1 MPSVIR
7 GLAIPFLPHRLRIR
21 ALAHAITAFVVAAC
35 GGGGDG
41 GTTNPPVTPPGFTV
55 SLSATTLTI
64 EQGATG
70 TINAT
75 VTRTGSFTGAVDV
88 SVEGLPAGVTATVTP
103 ASIGSGATSGSLA
116 VAVGASV
123 APGSYNFTVRARATG
138 LSDQTFAASMT
149 VTARPAIAIALTPA
163 TAPVPQAGNSSFTAS
178 VSRTNF
184 TGAVAVAVTGAPTGV
199 TTTVTQATDVFT
211 VAVAVSLNTPEGSYP
226 LTVTA
231 SGTGVA
237 NATATYTLVVVPRP
251 ASIQLEVNGSAT
263 RTVSAGGLAV
273 STTIIVRRTEFLGEV
288 TLAVDGTLPTGV
300 SANISPSPT
309 TGNSIVVSL
318 SATAQATPGT
328 YPITLKGT
336 GPGIPAASVQLTL
349 VVNPFASIASISLS
363 RTTVSVAQGGT
374 GSTTATIVRSS
385 FTGAVTFAVTGEPNG
400 VTVALGNNPTSTS
413 SMPITLTVAPNVAP
427 GSYPLTVSA
436 SAAGVATVSTTLTL
450 SVTLGGQVGNT
461 TFQFCGSASELPI
474 WFAAQPG
481 ALWQRILPSS
491 PNTYSFDIGN
501 SGGAAWVTQDAANQ
515 TTLHLF
521 YGTQAELAAQGAGY
535 CVSPSGK
542 QVTGSV
548 AGLGATDR
556 AGVYLGPR
564 SALTPTLFAP
574 NFTLSGLPDGLLD
587 LVALRTSFTSLQ
599 PDRIIIQRGLDP
611 ANNASLG
618 TLNFAGASAVA
629 PATRSVTI
637 QNMAGGE
644 QSYAASFFRSANG
657 TMVPIGTSIPGVGT
671 THTVGTVPAA
681 SFVTGDLHTFV
692 AFAGTFSGN
701 TLSAG
706 RTTSIIT
713 SSAADPTIALGATFN
728 DPDVATGALGN
739 NIVRV
744 RTRITIQPDYDKLWL
759 MQYSQSS
766 GGINRNVIINVS
778 GAYQALIG
786 GPQLSLNMPDL
797 APASGWQPTWGL
809 QNNVL
814 ISWTVY
820 AYGWS
825 GGSGLAQPTLDGTT
839 VRGAF
844 KSGSYTPP

>member
-21 ALAHAITAFVVAAC
+21 AHALAAFLVAAC

-75 VTRTGSFTGAVDV
+75 VTRTGSFSGAVDV
-88 SVEGLPAGVTATVTP
+88 SVEGLPSGITATVTP
-103 ASIGSGATSGSLA
+103 ASIGSGATTGSLA
-116 VAVGASV
+116 VAVGATV

-149 VTARPAIAIALTPA
+149 VTARPAITIALTPA
-163 TAPVPQAGNSSFTAS
+163 TASVPQAGNSSFTATI
-178 VSRTNF
+178 SRTNF

-251 ASIQLEVNGSAT
+251 ASILLEVNGSAT

-461 TFQFCGSASELPI
+461 TFQFCGTASELPI
-474 WFAAQPG
+474 WFGAQPG
-481 ALWQRILPSS
+481 ALWQRILPSAG
-491 PNTYSFDIGN
+491 NTYSFDIGN
-501 SGGAAWVTQDAANQ
+501 YGGAAWVTQDAANT

-521 YGTQAELAAQGAGY
+521 YGTQAELAAEGAQH
-535 CVSPSGK
+535 CTSPSGK
-542 QVTGSV
+542 SVTGSV

-556 AGVYLGPR
+556 ASVFLGPR
-564 SALTPTLFAP
+564 NTLTPTALAP
-574 NFTLSGLPDGLLD
+574 NFTLASLPDGAID
-587 LVALRTSFTSLQ
+587 LVALRTDLTGQQ
-599 PDRIIIQRGLDP
+599 PDRIVIQRGLNP

-618 TLNFAGASAVA
+618 TINFAGASAVA
-629 PATRSVTI
+629 PAPRTVTV
-637 QNMAGGE
+637 QNVGGGE
-644 QSYAASFFRSANG
+644 SSYAASFFHSANG
-657 TMVPIGTSIPGVGT
+657 TAVPISTTIPGVGT
-671 THTVGTVPAA
+671 THSVGTVPAA
-681 SFVTGDLHTFV
+681 SLVTGDLHGFL
-692 AFAGTFSGN
+692 AFAGVLSGPSI
-701 TLSAG
+701 TSG
-706 RTTSIIT
+706 RTALLNT
-713 SSAADPTIALGATFN
+713 SSTADPSIALGAVLN
-728 DPDVATGALGN
+728 DPAVTTGALSAG
-739 NIVRV
+739 IVRV
-744 RTRITIQPDYDKLWL
+744 RTQLTIQPEYDKLWL
-759 MQYSQSS
+759 LQYSQSS
-766 GGINRNVIINVS
+766 GGANRNVAISVGGGYQNFLG
-778 GAYQALIG
+778 GA
-786 GPQLSLNMPDL
+786 QLGLNMPDL
-797 APASGWQPTWGL
+797 SPASGWQAAWGL

-814 ISWTVY
+814 ISWTVF
-820 AYGWS
+820 AYGWT
-825 GGSGLAQPTLDGTT
+825 GAPGLSQPVLDGTI
-839 VRGAF
+839 VRAAF